1 MGEGVKAVMGSKGG
15 GKSSVIKGSASPGG
29 AGGGFV
35 GSPKSLYKADKSL
48 GTKTFSVGKRG
59 LKSGRGM

>member
-1 MGEGVKAVMGSKGG
+1 MWCVLKGCPG
-15 GKSSVIKGSASPGG
+15 PGG

-35 GSPKSLYKADKSL
+35 GSAKSLYKADKSL
-48 GTKTFSVGKRG
+48 GTKTFSIGKRG

>member
-1 MGEGVKAVMGSKGG
+1 MGEGVKAIMGSKGG
-15 GKSSVIKGSASPGG
+15 GKSSVIKGSSGPGG

-35 GSPKSLYKADKSL
+35 GSAKSLYKADKSL
-48 GTKTFSVGKRG
+48 GTKTFSIGKRG